1 VKHVFRHVAEQT
13 RARPEAME
21 RIQRRL
27 VAEIGDAAEV
37 RARLA
42 VVPTVADGAEDRVMA
57 RLAASQRQLRPHP
70 ARVAVLGTL
79 LAAAVALFAIQE
91 QPVELTGALSATEWR
106 HVQPTPLVA
115 LSFQGEGAL
124 GGNEGAPHIE
134 WRAGTLKVEVEP
146 NRGVKL
152 DVQTREALVRV
163 VGTGFSVDRSA
174 LGTTV
179 AVSHGR
185 VSVACEGG
193 GDSMLGAGEHTVCM
207 PTTPAGLLGRAR
219 ALTEQGA
226 PGSDVL
232 ATVDRGLSAAKPG
245 AVHEELAVAR
255 AEALAGEER
264 WSEAYAEA
272 SQLLAEGAG
281 ARRDDL
287 LHLRAR
293 YGFAAEGCRGAA
305 DDLRAFYAAGQ
316 ASYDELVVLADC
328 VGSAD
333 VVLAH
338 DVLVSAS
345 ALATTDEERANVA
358 ARRPVQ

>member
-1 VKHVFRHVAEQT
+1 MKHVFRHVADQT
-13 RARPEAME
+13 RARPEAIE

-27 VAEIGDAAEV
+27 VAEIGDPVEV

-42 VVPTVADGAEDRVMA
+42 VVPAVADGAEDRVLA

-70 ARVAVLGTL
+70 ARIAVLGTL
-79 LAAAVALFAIQE
+79 LAAAVALFIIQE
-91 QPVELTGALSATEWR
+91 QPLELTGSLSATEWQ
-106 HVQPTPLVA
+106 HAQPTPLVA
-115 LSFQGEGAL
+115 LAFQGEGVL

-134 WRAGTLKVEVEP
+134 WRTGTLKVEVEP

-152 DVQTREALVRV
+152 DVQTREAVVRV

-179 AVSHGR
+179 AVTHGR

-193 GDSMLGAGEHTVCM
+193 GNSMLGAGEHTVCM
-207 PTTPAGLLGRAR
+207 PTTAAGLLGRAR

-226 PGSDVL
+226 AASDVL
-232 ATVDRGLSAAKPG
+232 VTIDRGLSTAAPG
-245 AVHEELAVAR
+245 PVREELELAR
-255 AEALAGEER
+255 VETLAGEGK
-264 WSEAYAEA
+264 WSEAYAET
-272 SQLLAEGAG
+272 SRLVSGGAG

-305 DDLRAFYAAGQ
+305 GDLRAFYTAGQ

-328 VGSAD
+328 VNTTDS
-333 VVLAH
+333 VLAH
-338 DVLVSAS
+338 DVLVAAS
-345 ALATTDEERANVA
+345 ALATTDEERADIA
-358 ARRPVQ
+358 ARLTVQ

>member
-1 VKHVFRHVAEQT
+1 MKHVFRHVAEQT
-13 RARPEAME
+13 RARPEAIE

-70 ARVAVLGTL
+70 ARIAVLGTL
-79 LAAAVALFAIQE
+79 LAAAVALFAVQE

-152 DVQTREALVRV
+152 DVRTREALVRV

-174 LGTTV
+174 LGTTI

-185 VSVACEGG
+185 VSVACEDG
-193 GDSMLGAGEHTVCM
+193 GDSMLGAGEHAVCM
-207 PTTPAGLLGRAR
+207 PTSPAGLLGRAR

-226 PGSDVL
+226 PARDVL
-232 ATVDRGLSAAKPG
+232 ATLDRGLSTAKPG
-245 AVHEELAVAR
+245 PVREELALAR
-255 AEALAGEER
+255 VEALAGEGR
-264 WSEAYAEA
+264 WSEAHAEA
-272 SQLLAEGAG
+272 SRLLADGAG
-281 ARRDDL
+281 ARRDEL

-293 YGFAAEGCRGAA
+293 YGFAAEGCRGAVA
-305 DDLRAFYAAGQ
+305 DLQAFYAAGQ
-316 ASYDELVVLADC
+316 SSYDELVVLVDC
-328 VGSAD
+328 VGAAD
-333 VVLAH
+333 TARASEI
-338 DVLVSAS
+338 LVAAS
-345 ALATTDEERANVA
+345 ALAVTDEERANVA
-358 ARRPVQ
+358 ARLPVP